1 VPIGDTV
8 PVSAEQ
14 LQVAADDF
22 RITSADTLL
31 RAQLRS
37 SMVVCLYDAV
47 GESGAML
54 HLRLAAP
61 GQSRDPNLTDNTL
74 SGNLSL
80 LTRAL
85 RELSATAPRAQH
97 WQARL
102 VAQSEDHETARA
114 RCEGLQAFIG
124 EFLKDA
130 GIRLVSA
137 VAHLEPEVSVQFRPA
152 MGQVQ
157 TLTAGSSNPP

>member
-1 VPIGDTV
+1 MSTT
-8 PVSAEQ
+8 Q
-14 LQVAADDF
+14 LQVAADDY
-22 RITSADTLL
+22 RITAEDVLL
-31 RAQLRS
+31 CAQLHS

-47 GESGAML
+47 GECGAML

-61 GQSRDPNLTDNTL
+61 GQARDPNLTDNTL

-85 RELSATAPRAQH
+85 RELSAADPRAQH

-102 VAQSEDHETARA
+102 VAQSEDRETSRE
-114 RCEGLQAFIG
+114 RCDGLQAFIG
-124 EFLKDA
+124 EFLKDE
-130 GIRLVSA
+130 GIRLVSTM
-137 VAHLEPEVSVQFRPA
+137 AHLESEVSVQFRPA

-157 TLTAGSSNPP
+157 TLTAGSSDPG